1 MDVSEDHACARCTHT
16 HRAMVGATPE
26 TSFPRT
32 PLVHT
37 KVPHDMLVCLRSGIF
52 RLQPSSKRE
61 VLARVA
67 SEHNLGPPALGR
79 APGGQCHACK
89 RLTEQPGAASK
100 CLAERQ
106 NPRRLIGVRDKCT
119 HTHTAAARVI
129 LMCDV
134 NTQRLS
140 MRLWMPFSVPRHSNS
155 AFIAHPYTLLAHA
168 CHARDL
174 TAQPQIHA
182 DRLAVALHRTAP
194 RTGLRLCSRCL
205 LSHMYIDE
213 KA

>member
-16 HRAMVGATPE
+16 HREMVGATPE

-37 KVPHDMLVCLRSGIF
+37 KVPHDMLACLRRGIF
-52 RLQPSSKRE
+52 RLHPSSNKGE

-106 NPRRLIGVRDKCT
+106 NPRSVIGVRDTRT
-119 HTHTAAARVI
+119 HTHTQ
-129 LMCDV
+129 L
-134 NTQRLS
+134 QPELS
-140 MRLWMPFSVPRHSNS
+140 
-155 AFIAHPYTLLAHA
+155 
-168 CHARDL
+168 
-174 TAQPQIHA
+174 
-182 DRLAVALHRTAP
+182 
-194 RTGLRLCSRCL
+194 
-205 LSHMYIDE
+205 
-213 KA
+213 